1 MKPALLV
8 PVIAALT
15 GLLLMANGCYSFT
28 GASVPSHLK
37 TLAIPLV
44 DDQSGFGEPN
54 LRETFTTTLIRAFTN
69 DNTLQVADRGA
80 ADAVLEGVL
89 LPIKDGPLVVTE
101 GEQVTTNRITVS
113 VKMVFQD
120 LKLKKKVWEKTFI
133 NTGDYDPGG
142 GFTARENGLG
152 EAMRKITE
160 DIVLDTVS
168 GW

>member
-113 VKMVFQD
+113 VKMV
-120 LKLKKKVWEKTFI
+120 
-133 NTGDYDPGG
+133 
-142 GFTARENGLG
+142 
-152 EAMRKITE
+152 
-160 DIVLDTVS
+160 
-168 GW
+168 